1 MSLAWILVH
10 LYSEPELLSL
20 ARDEIRACSALDS
33 YAGLSEMAFLNSC
46 IDESVRLHTM
56 LPGNTVLR
64 KAVKPLS
71 FDDVEIPRGSLLWLY
86 PNAVHQDENFFH
98 KSAAFCP
105 MRFLRD
111 NNLKRM
117 SDDYELVRSA

>member
-33 YAGLSEMAFLNSC
+33 YAGLSEMAFVNSC

-64 KAVKPLS
+64 KARR
-71 FDDVEIPRGSLLWLY
+71 DVTIGDATPTARTTGRAY
-86 PNAVHQDENFFH
+86 
-98 KSAAFCP
+98 
-105 MRFLRD
+105 
-111 NNLKRM
+111 
-117 SDDYELVRSA
+117 